1 MSLLMEALRKAEEAK
16 RQAAQKE
23 KDEPDSAAPV
33 RAAEA
38 SPVDDPVALEAQWDV
53 AASVSPEVAPDIV
66 LDLPS
71 SPSEPERS
79 PSLDVPFDFHIDESF
94 GTLDLT
100 PAAASVIT
108 EPVLQEPAPESELAS
123 LDPEID
129 YLKPEDLRQFK
140 PAAEHAPAEPAAPVV
155 ATAAG
160 LSLTLEEEPAREE
173 TPRAAFIADPEPAAV
188 RSDAISAPESALHLE
203 EAPAPAPEP
212 LPVVTPPPAL
222 APIRASRVDDAQE
235 PEPPAAAAPERPRF
249 KVPGIKATEENR
261 KRESA
266 RAVFNAKTGQEPK
279 GRNTRRLI
287 AVAAV
292 LALIPLAGGGYL
304 LVQELGLLGGGNQ
317 YNIPASAYNQVPQY
331 PAVAEQPVAPIAD
344 VQLADVTQDL
354 ATVQPE
360 AADPAMPAVVAADAS
375 ADAVPVATEASPLVA
390 EVPVEALATAPEPS
404 VQVVTAP
411 VVAEAT
417 AVTPELEVEVAI
429 PTSAEPQVSDTASVV
444 EPSVPAVPVDA
455 IARQETP
462 APVSATPAPIS
473 ITRSNAAPQVNAQL
487 TQAYSAFRDQDYY
500 AARALYQQA
509 LREVPNNRDAL
520 LGLAA
525 TSIQLGDVTGA
536 RATYSKL
543 LELDPR
549 DALARVGLMDSM
561 PLGDAVQ
568 TETQLQ
574 DLKAEHPELAQL
586 SFALGNF
593 YASQRRW
600 NEAQA
605 AYYDALLAAKAE
617 SGSAVSPDFA
627 FNLAVSLERLNQT
640 QPAFNFYREALE
652 QSRLVNPGFDVR
664 VLRERLDALER
675 VLP

>member
-1 MSLLMEALRKAEEAK
+1 MEALRKAEEAK

-23 KDEPDSAAPV
+23 KDEPDSAAPA

-38 SPVDDPVALEAQWDV
+38 LAVDDPVALEAQWDIPAKEAP
-53 AASVSPEVAPDIV
+53 AAESDIV

-71 SPSEPERS
+71 SQPEPERS

-94 GTLDLT
+94 GTLDLK
-100 PAAASVIT
+100 PAAAAV
-108 EPVLQEPAPESELAS
+108 VPESTLES

-140 PAAEHAPAEPAAPVV
+140 PATEPVRMEPAAS
-155 ATAAG
+155 AG
-160 LSLTLEEEPAREE
+160 LSLSLEEEPARPE
-173 TPRAAFIADPEPAAV
+173 TPRAAFIADPEPA
-188 RSDAISAPESALHLE
+188 DAHPDAPGVPEPALELE
-203 EAPAPAPEP
+203 KVHVPEP
-212 LPVVTPPPAL
+212 LPVVTPQPVL
-222 APIRASRVDDAQE
+222 APIRASRVDEAQE
-235 PEPPAAAAPERPRF
+235 PEPQSAAAPERPRF
-249 KVPGIKATEENR
+249 KVPGIKAAEENR

-287 AVAAV
+287 AVAAAV
-292 LALIPLAGGGYL
+292 ALIPLAGGGYL

-331 PAVAEQPVAPIAD
+331 PVVAEQPAAPVGD

-354 ATVQPE
+354 ATTQPE
-360 AADPAMPAVVAADAS
+360 RVPAGLAAPAVVAVDAS
-375 ADAVPVATEASPLVA
+375 ADVAPVATEASPLVA
-390 EVPVEALATAPEPS
+390 LEVPVEAPATALEPS
-404 VQVVTAP
+404 VGEVTAP
-411 VVAEAT
+411 AVAEAT
-417 AVTPELEVEVAI
+417 AVTPEPEVDLAVPA
-429 PTSAEPQVSDTASVV
+429 SAEPQVSDNATVA
-444 EPSVPAVPVDA
+444 EPSVPTVPVDA

-462 APVSATPAPIS
+462 APVSGTPAPIN
-473 ITRSNAAPQVNAQL
+473 ITRSIAAPQVNAQL
-487 TQAYSAFRDQDYY
+487 TQAYTAFRDQDYY
-500 AARALYQQA
+500 AARALYQQV
-509 LREVPNNRDAL
+509 LRELPNNRDAL

-549 DALARVGLMDSM
+549 DALARIGLMDSM
-561 PLGDAVQ
+561 PLGDSVQ
-568 TETQLQ
+568 MEIQLQ
-574 DLKAEHPELAQL
+574 GLKAEHPEVAQL

-627 FNLAVSLERLNQT
+627 FNLAVSLERLNQA

-675 VLP
+675 ALP

>member
-23 KDEPDSAAPV
+23 KDEPDLAAPA
-33 RAAEA
+33 RNAEVL
-38 SPVDDPVALEAQWDV
+38 PVEDPVAMEAQWDATPTATS
-53 AASVSPEVAPDIV
+53 AAPQDIV
-66 LDLPS
+66 LDLGGS
-71 SPSEPERS
+71 SAAQDRV

-94 GTLDLT
+94 GALDLK
-100 PAAASVIT
+100 PVSASAP
-108 EPVLQEPAPESELAS
+108 EPVVSDLPENPEPEPALET

-140 PAAEHAPAEPAAPVV
+140 PASETAPAVVAAPP
-155 ATAAG
+155 TAFT
-160 LSLTLEEEPAREE
+160 LTLEEEPERPESR
-173 TPRAAFIADPEPAAV
+173 RAAFIADPEP
-188 RSDAISAPESALHLE
+188 SDVSLEVLQEPTPVPEQETVSIAAPE
-203 EAPAPAPEP
+203 
-212 LPVVTPPPAL
+212 PVVTPPPVA

-235 PEPPAAAAPERPRF
+235 PEPLGIIPERPRF
-249 KVPGIKATEENR
+249 KVPGLKATEENR

-317 YNIPASAYNQVPQY
+317 YNIPASAYNNVPQM
-331 PAVAEQPVAPIAD
+331 PVFEEQSAVAVAE
-344 VQLADVTQDL
+344 VQLADVTQEVVAEQTL
-354 ATVQPE
+354 PSE
-360 AADPAMPAVVAADAS
+360 PAASDPAAVVESLVADIS
-375 ADAVPVATEASPLVA
+375 PVATDLAPLA
-390 EVPVEALATAPEPS
+390 MEVPAETLTVLPEPAVEPPLEAEEES
-404 VQVVTAP
+404 SLAAEPATDVAGSA
-411 VVAEAT
+411 VAEADNVDSPVAPE
-417 AVTPELEVEVAI
+417 AVV
-429 PTSAEPQVSDTASVV
+429 DTA
-444 EPSVPAVPVDA
+444 PAVE
-455 IARQETP
+455 IAVQQTP
-462 APVSATPAPIS
+462 APVTATPPPAPIN
-473 ITRSNAAPQVNAQL
+473 ITRSSAAPQVNAQL
-487 TQAYSAFRDQDYY
+487 TQAYSAFRDQDFY

-509 LREVPNNRDAL
+509 LRELPNNRDAL

-549 DALARVGLMDSM
+549 DALARIGLMDSM
-561 PLGDAVQ
+561 PLGDSIQ
-568 TETQLQ
+568 METQLQ
-574 DLKAEHPELAQL
+574 QLKAEHPEVAQL

-675 VLP
+675 ALP

>member
-23 KDEPDSAAPV
+23 RDEPDSAAPA
-33 RAAEA
+33 RATEGL
-38 SPVDDPVALEAQWDV
+38 PVDDPVAMEALLDV
-53 AASVSPEVAPDIV
+53 PSRTSEVAEPLID
-66 LDLPS
+66 LDVSLSAPV
-71 SPSEPERS
+71 PADS

-94 GTLDLT
+94 AAVDFQPV
-100 PAAASVIT
+100 PAAPVAEASGTSLKVDMI
-108 EPVLQEPAPESELAS
+108 PMPESMPVPDSAQDFLADFE

-140 PAAEHAPAEPAAPVV
+140 PAAELNPAPAAA
-155 ATAAG
+155 ASAFT
-160 LSLTLEEEPAREE
+160 LTLEEDPERQE
-173 TPRAAFIADPEPAAV
+173 TPRAAFIADPETAALPAESVPDPAL
-188 RSDAISAPESALHLE
+188 AAAPEVPVQPAPVQAL
-203 EAPAPAPEP
+203 APAP
-212 LPVVTPPPAL
+212 L
-222 APIRASRVDDAQE
+222 RASRVDDAQE
-235 PEPPAAAAPERPRF
+235 LEAPPAEKSERPRF

-266 RAVFNAKTGQEPK
+266 RAVFNAKAGKEPK
-279 GRNTRRLI
+279 SRNTRKLI

-292 LALIPLAGGGYL
+292 LALVPLAGGGFL
-304 LVQELGLLGGGNQ
+304 LVQELGLLGGGIQ
-317 YNIPASAYNQVPQY
+317 YNIPAASYDAPREFPIVE
-331 PAVAEQPVAPIAD
+331 EQALATTAD
-344 VQLADVTQDL
+344 VQLADVTQDPVF
-354 ATVQPE
+354 AAEVPAE
-360 AADPAMPAVVAADAS
+360 AVEPVIETVVAADFS
-375 ADAVPVATEASPLVA
+375 A
-390 EVPVEALATAPEPS
+390 
-404 VQVVTAP
+404 
-411 VVAEAT
+411 
-417 AVTPELEVEVAI
+417 
-429 PTSAEPQVSDTASVV
+429 
-444 EPSVPAVPVDA
+444 PVDA
-455 IARQETP
+455 AAPVPQENAEPVAAPVIVEPIVAAAESVVAQEAPVAVAPVAQEISAPTIAAQTAVAPEVAPPVQQSTP
-462 APVSATPAPIS
+462 APVSATPPPSPIN
-473 ITRSNAAPQVNAQL
+473 ITRSTAAPQVNAQL
-487 TQAYSAFRDQDYY
+487 SQAYSSFRDQDFY

-509 LREVPNNRDAL
+509 LRELPNNRDAL

-525 TSIQLGDVTGA
+525 TAIQLGDITSA

-568 TETQLQ
+568 TESQLKS
-574 DLKAEHPELAQL
+574 LKAEHPEVAQL

-593 YASQRRW
+593 FASQRRW

-627 FNLAVSLERLNQT
+627 FNLAVSLERLNQP

>member
-23 KDEPDSAAPV
+23 KDEPDSAATL
-33 RAAEA
+33 REAEELL
-38 SPVDDPVALEAQWDV
+38 VDDSVAPTVPW
-53 AASVSPEVAPDIV
+53 AASSTSTSIAELEIA
-66 LDLPS
+66 LDLP
-71 SPSEPERS
+71 EAGLALERT

-100 PAAASVIT
+100 PVPVPVI
-108 EPVLQEPAPESELAS
+108 EPVHSEVVEDSEAARQPGPEPSLES

-129 YLKPEDLRQFK
+129 SLRPEDLRQFK
-140 PAAEHAPAEPAAPVV
+140 PAAPNAPVV
-155 ATAAG
+155 SAPPTAAFV
-160 LSLTLEEEPAREE
+160 LALEEAPERPE
-173 TPRAAFIADPEPAAV
+173 TPRAAFISDPGDVACALAAITPQEP
-188 RSDAISAPESALHLE
+188 ELALAETEHT
-203 EAPAPAPEP
+203 EP
-212 LPVVTPPPAL
+212 LPGAPQPLVQT
-222 APIRASRVDDAQE
+222 PIRASRVDDAQAAE
-235 PEPPAAAAPERPRF
+235 PEPTALPERPRF

-287 AVAAV
+287 IIAAV
-292 LALIPLAGGGYL
+292 LALVPLAGGGFL
-304 LVQELGLLGGGNQ
+304 LVQELGLLGSGPQ
-317 YNIPASAYNQVPQY
+317 FNIPAASYDAARQLR
-331 PAVAEQPVAPIAD
+331 AEAEQAVVPIPD
-344 VQLADVTQDL
+344 LQLADVTQDAVAESPLPTDAAATAVAAVEPGADVAPL
-354 ATVQPE
+354 ATESPASVPIDAPADEVLVAVPE
-360 AADPAMPAVVAADAS
+360 PVVAS
-375 ADAVPVATEASPLVA
+375 VAVIDEAVAVATEQPALDAAAAPAA
-390 EVPVEALATAPEPS
+390 EVAQQQTPATA
-404 VQVVTAP
+404 A
-411 VVAEAT
+411 AT
-417 AVTPELEVEVAI
+417 P
-429 PTSAEPQVSDTASVV
+429 P
-444 EPSVPAVPVDA
+444 
-455 IARQETP
+455 
-462 APVSATPAPIS
+462 PAPIN
-473 ITRSNAAPQVNAQL
+473 ITRSNTAPQVNAQL
-487 TQAYSAFRDQDYY
+487 TQAYTAFRDQDYY

-509 LREVPNNRDAL
+509 LRELPNNRDAL

-549 DALARVGLMDSM
+549 DVLARVGLMDSM
-561 PLGDAVQ
+561 PLGDSVQ

-574 DLKAEHPELAQL
+574 GLKAEHPEVAQL

-617 SGSAVSPDFA
+617 SGSSVSPDFA

-652 QSRLVNPGFDVR
+652 QSRIVNPGFDVR

>member
-1 MSLLMEALRKAEEAK
+1 MEALRKAEEAK

-23 KDEPDSAAPV
+23 KDELGSAKPAPAG
-33 RAAEA
+33 AAE
-38 SPVDDPVALEAQWDV
+38 SFSMEDPVAVEAQMALASE
-53 AASVSPEVAPDIV
+53 AAPASEPLPREESE
-66 LDLPS
+66 LTFDLPLAATVQEEA
-71 SPSEPERS
+71 PSI
-79 PSLDVPFDFHIDESF
+79 DVPFDFHIDESF
-94 GTLDLT
+94 GTLDLK
-100 PAAASVIT
+100 PAPA
-108 EPVLQEPAPESELAS
+108 PAPE
-123 LDPEID
+123 PEID

-140 PAAEHAPAEPAAPVV
+140 PAEEPVV
-155 ATAAG
+155 ATSLAAPVSG
-160 LSLTLEEEPAREE
+160 LSLTLEEP
-173 TPRAAFIADPEPAAV
+173 PE
-188 RSDAISAPESALHLE
+188 RE
-203 EAPAPAPEP
+203 EAPRPTYIPDPEAPPLIAEPEP
-212 LPVVTPPPAL
+212 EVLLEEIPASVAPVAPVVAVQPPL
-222 APIRASRVDDAQE
+222 RASRVDDAQQ
-235 PEPPAAAAPERPRF
+235 PEPVAAEKPERPRF

-266 RAVFNAKTGQEPK
+266 RAVFNAKTGKEPK
-279 GRNTRRLI
+279 SRNTRRLI
-287 AVAAV
+287 GVAAV

-304 LVQELGLLGGGNQ
+304 FLQELGMLGGGTQ
-317 YNIPASAYNQVPQY
+317 YNIPPAAYD
-331 PAVAEQPVAPIAD
+331 AVREFPVVEEQPFVQD
-344 VQLADVTQDL
+344 TQVQLADVLQDPVIIAPEPEVVAPASVL
-354 ATVQPE
+354 EDTPIVVDATPATDPVAVIAETISEPAPDATTASAPVPE
-360 AADPAMPAVVAADAS
+360 AAAV
-375 ADAVPVATEASPLVA
+375 TE
-390 EVPVEALATAPEPS
+390 
-404 VQVVTAP
+404 AP
-411 VVAEAT
+411 VVAEEAIAT
-417 AVTPELEVEVAI
+417 DALPVEPEAI
-429 PTSAEPQVSDTASVV
+429 AASV
-444 EPSVPAVPVDA
+444 PV
-455 IARQETP
+455 
-462 APVSATPAPIS
+462 PVSATPPPAPIN

-509 LREVPNNRDAL
+509 LRELPNNRDAL

-536 RATYSKL
+536 RANYSKL

-568 TETQLQ
+568 TESQLQ
-574 DLKAEHPELAQL
+574 GLKAEHPEVAQL

-627 FNLAVSLERLNQT
+627 FNLAVSLERLNQP

>member
-23 KDEPDSAAPV
+23 KEEPDSAATL
-33 RAAEA
+33 REAEELL
-38 SPVDDPVALEAQWDV
+38 VDDSVALAAPW
-53 AASVSPEVAPDIV
+53 AASSTSTSIAEPEIA
-66 LDLPS
+66 LDLP
-71 SPSEPERS
+71 EAGLALERT

-100 PAAASVIT
+100 PVPVPVI
-108 EPVLQEPAPESELAS
+108 EPVHSEVVEDSEPEREPDPEPSLES

-129 YLKPEDLRQFK
+129 YLRPEDLRQFK
-140 PAAEHAPAEPAAPVV
+140 PAAPNNAPVTS
-155 ATAAG
+155 APPTAAFV
-160 LSLTLEEEPAREE
+160 LALEETPERPE
-173 TPRAAFIADPEPAAV
+173 TPRAAFISDPGVVAGALAA
-188 RSDAISAPESALHLE
+188 ITPQELELALAETEHT
-203 EAPAPAPEP
+203 EP
-212 LPVVTPPPAL
+212 LPVAPQPLVQT
-222 APIRASRVDDAQE
+222 PIRASRVDDAQAAE
-235 PEPPAAAAPERPRF
+235 PEPTALPERPRF

-287 AVAAV
+287 IIAAV
-292 LALIPLAGGGYL
+292 LALVPLAGGGFL
-304 LVQELGLLGGGNQ
+304 LVQELGLLGSGPQ
-317 YNIPASAYNQVPQY
+317 FNIPAASYDAARQLR
-331 PAVAEQPVAPIAD
+331 AEAEQAVVPIPD
-344 VQLADVTQDL
+344 LQLADVTQDAVAELPLPTDTAATAVAAVEPGADVAPL
-354 ATVQPE
+354 ATESPASVPIDAPADE
-360 AADPAMPAVVAADAS
+360 ALV
-375 ADAVPVATEASPLVA
+375 AVPE
-390 EVPVEALATAPEPS
+390 
-404 VQVVTAP
+404 P
-411 VVAEAT
+411 VVASVAVIDEAVAIAAEQPALDAAAAPAPAPAAEVAQQQTPAT
-417 AVTPELEVEVAI
+417 AAATP
-429 PTSAEPQVSDTASVV
+429 P
-444 EPSVPAVPVDA
+444 
-455 IARQETP
+455 
-462 APVSATPAPIS
+462 PAPIN

-509 LREVPNNRDAL
+509 LRDLPNNRDAL

-525 TSIQLGDVTGA
+525 TSIQLGDITGA

-549 DALARVGLMDSM
+549 DVLARVGLMDSM
-561 PLGDAVQ
+561 PLGDSVQ

-574 DLKAEHPELAQL
+574 GLKAAHPEVAQL

-617 SGSAVSPDFA
+617 SGSSVSPDFA

-652 QSRLVNPGFDVR
+652 QSRIVNPGFDVR